1 MRNHSK
7 NFFSKKKAQR
17 FAEELE
23 FMGATDIILC
33 AFRDAF
39 DQTQYRVEWNF

>member
-7 NFFSKKKAQR
+7 NFFSEKRAQR
-17 FAEELE
+17 FAEEIE
-23 FMGATDIILC
+23 YSGATDVIIWTL
-33 AFRDAF
+33 RDAF